1 MIKKKRII
9 LVIVVLLVIWW
20 WIARYLL
27 PQYERSKSED
37 ELSQYE
43 KSKCLEER
51 KNCVRMQEIWF
62 NIACM
67 PCD

>member
-1 MIKKKRII
+1 MIKKKQII

-27 PQYERSKSED
+27 
-37 ELSQYE
+37 SQSE

-51 KNCVRMQEIWF
+51 KDCVRMQEIWF